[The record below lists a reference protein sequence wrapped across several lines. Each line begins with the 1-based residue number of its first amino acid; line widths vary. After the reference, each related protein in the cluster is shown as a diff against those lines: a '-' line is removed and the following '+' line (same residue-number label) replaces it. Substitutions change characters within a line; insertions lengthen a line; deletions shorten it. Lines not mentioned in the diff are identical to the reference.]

1 MKKVFTLVGLLVM
14 LAAFLPA
21 QQRVPAYQGVI
32 IREQPD
38 GYKLQ
43 TYLRGDERS
52 HYAMTLDGW
61 QIKENSKGEW
71 CYALQKKDG
80 SIVAGKKVARNEQ
93 DRKKCE
99 TKWLQKKGIKKQQ

>member
-1 MKKVFTLVGLLVM
+1 MKKVITLFGLLFA
-14 LAAFLPA
+14 LAIALPA

-32 IREQPD
+32 IREQPN

-61 QIKENSKGEW
+61 QIKENEKGEW
-71 CYALQKKDG
+71 CYAFQKKDG
-80 SIVAGKKVARNEQ
+80 AIVPGKKVAHNEQ

-99 TKWLQKKGIKKQQ
+99 TKWLQKKGIKKQ